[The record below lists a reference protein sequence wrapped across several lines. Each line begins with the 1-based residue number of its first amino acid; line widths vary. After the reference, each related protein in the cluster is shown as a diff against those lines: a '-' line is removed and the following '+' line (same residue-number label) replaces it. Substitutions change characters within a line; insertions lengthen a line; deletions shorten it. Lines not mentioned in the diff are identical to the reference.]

1 MNKRSATKSE
11 GEKFMKRSIA
21 LSTIAAAVL
30 FLAFASSTQVALAQN
45 GDRYIVPESSIERPG
60 DAGVRAH
67 TNIILVL
74 PGKGEIGNNGAP
86 IAENPLSL
94 ACIYHLVKQTK
105 GCPKTSTVVPTGGT
119 NAIALVDAFDN
130 PDAVNDL
137 KTFAAAYGYG
147 TPNFTVVKVGNPSPN
162 QGWALEES
170 LDIEYAF
177 GMAPNAHI
185 YLVEANSNSD
195 ADLDAAEDKATAL
208 LQAAGGGEASNSWGE
223 GEFSGEKSED
233 SHFQG
238 TGVVYFASS
247 GDSGG
252 QVIYPS
258 ASPFVVSVGGTT
270 ILRNSKGLFTSE
282 SAWSDAGGGP
292 SSVEPR
298 PSYQKVI
305 KSIVGAHRG
314 TPDFSS
320 EASNVSYVAI
330 YSQYGCGGWCGVG
343 GTSVSSPT
351 MAGIVNAAGKFN
363 TSTKAEDTE
372 AYKDYA
378 NATKYKADWNDITTG
393 SNRYACKKGW
403 EFCTGIGS
411 PHTYKGK

>member
-1 MNKRSATKSE
+1 
-11 GEKFMKRSIA
+11 MKRSIA
-21 LSTIAAAVL
+21 LLTVLAAAL
-30 FLAFASSTQVALAQN
+30 FLVFASSAPVAVAQS
-45 GDRYIVPESSIERPG
+45 GDRYILPESSVVHPE

-74 PGKGEIGNNGAP
+74 PEKQEIGTNGAP

-105 GCPKTSTVVPTGGT
+105 GCPKTSKVVPTGGT
-119 NAIALVDAFDN
+119 KAIALVDAFDN
-130 PDAVNDL
+130 PDAATDI

-147 TPNFTVVKVGNPSPN
+147 TPDFTVVKVGNPPPDS
-162 QGWALEES
+162 GWALEES

-177 GMAPNAHI
+177 GMAPKAKI

-195 ADLDAAEDKATAL
+195 TDLDAAEDKATKL

-223 GEFSGEKSED
+223 GEFSGETGED

-238 TGVVYFASS
+238 KGVVYFASS

-252 QVIYPS
+252 QVGYPS
-258 ASPFVVSVGGTT
+258 ASPYVVSVGGTY
-270 ILRNSKGLFTSE
+270 IARNGSGDFLYETG
-282 SAWSDAGGGP
+282 WSDAGGGP
-292 SSVEPR
+292 SQFEKR
-298 PSYQKVI
+298 PSYQNII
-305 KSIVGAHRG
+305 KKIVGTHRG
-314 TPDFSS
+314 TPDLSS
-320 EASNVSYVAI
+320 EASNVSYVEI

-351 MAGIVNAAGKFN
+351 MAGVINAAGTFAA
-363 TSTKAEDTE
+363 STNAELTE

-378 NATKYKADWNDITTG
+378 NAKKYKADWTDVTKGNAG
-393 SNRYACKKGW
+393 QYACKKGW
-403 EFCTGIGS
+403 EYCTGIGS
-411 PHTYKGK
+411 PLTFKGK